1 MTSGGGGRHSRKVEE
16 QKSGV
21 GRGCPEVLR
30 HRGEERVLPDVMGNR
45 RGPGHPGLRA
55 MLSSEEHWV

>member
-1 MTSGGGGRHSRKVEE
+1 MTSGGGGRYSRKVEE
-16 QKSGV
+16 HMQKSGV

-45 RGPGHPGLRA
+45 
-55 MLSSEEHWV
+55 